1 MAITTNS
8 PVVKFNV
15 INNNVYPSTPILG
28 LSHVVAVTEKG
39 PVGSADDII
48 RNYNQFVE
56 IYGSETVPDGTIS
69 NIQLALSLG
78 SSLRIS
84 RVKDSGEATSD
95 AWIEALNVFKDYDDS
110 YQLFCSHIGQHI
122 TTPAEEE
129 KVHIAAATLVKSMQ
143 SVVYYIEVPKYK
155 EMPEEGNP
163 VPNDK
168 ENMVSWVTALK
179 AKLTDISEYVAFF
192 GGGWKYYDSN
202 GTMQNCDTLG
212 TVVGLGD
219 ASAKNYGPW
228 YQFSG
233 MNRGL
238 VSTSKGP
245 VIPNYGSIGNYD
257 ELNELANEQ
266 INVSVIKDTSTMG
279 KQPMLWHNF
288 TCVQEDNSFKYL
300 GVVRLVLY
308 LKKNLK
314 PILDKYLEE
323 PNTFSTWSNI
333 YYEVK
338 PIFEDLMNNN
348 AITEWNWYGDQNATS
363 YEELSVNTEADVR
376 AGKYKAQFVF
386 KEVIGMQEITVDLV
400 LDKVNTS
407 VKIE

>member
-1 MAITTNS
+1 MATSITTNS

-15 INNNVYPSTPILG
+15 VNNNTFPSTPIMG

-39 PVGSADDII
+39 PVGTANDII
-48 RNYNQFVE
+48 RNFRQFTE
-56 IYGSETVPDGTIS
+56 IYGSETVPDGSVS
-69 NIQLALSLG
+69 NIQMALQMG

-84 RVKDSGEATSD
+84 RVKDGGEATSG
-95 AWIEALNVFKDYDDS
+95 AWIEAMNVFKNYDDA
-110 YQLFCSHIGQHI
+110 YQMFCSHIGQHLELI
-122 TTPAEEE
+122 EEE
-129 KVHIAAATLVKSMQ
+129 KVHIAAATLVKKMQ
-143 SVVYYIEVPKYK
+143 SVVYYIEVPKYSDDA
-155 EMPEEGNP
+155 EETP

-168 ENMVSWVTALK
+168 ANMLSWVKALK
-179 AKLTDISEYVAFF
+179 GKLTDISEYIAFF
-192 GGGWKYYDSN
+192 GGGWKYYDQN
-202 GTMQNCDTLG
+202 GEMQDCDSLG

-288 TCVQEDNSFKYL
+288 TCVQEDNSFKFL

-314 PILDKYLEE
+314 PLLDKYLEE
-323 PNTFSTWSNI
+323 PNTFATWSNI

-338 PIFEDLMNNN
+338 PIFEELVNEN
-348 AITEWNWYGDQNATS
+348 AITEWNWYGDQDATN
-363 YEELSVNTEADVR
+363 YDELSVNTEEEVR
-376 AGKYKAQFVF
+376 AGKYKAQFKF
-386 KEVIGMQEITVDLV
+386 KEVIGMQEITVDLII
-400 LDKVNTS
+400 DKTNSS
-407 VKIE
+407 VTI